1 MWYFW
6 GQHITLLL
14 PRCLTKQP
22 MDLPLTLIPPP
33 KPQTKTS
40 VDLMREYGIEEFEM
54 EYTESDYD
62 ELINYK
68 LFSQNIRPLVT
79 ERAPK
84 LPSNKLVS
92 LLAVLWKEFAAN
104 NPKKGQRKPSIPDF
118 KPSEQT
124 AEKEAGDEAG
134 RFQERDARGGG

>member
-1 MWYFW
+1 
-6 GQHITLLL
+6 
-14 PRCLTKQP
+14 
-22 MDLPLTLIPPP
+22 
-33 KPQTKTS
+33 
-40 VDLMREYGIEEFEM
+40 M

-124 AEKEAGDEAG
+124 AEKEAVDEVGDSKRETLEVEVKVHPEEKEEEVKEKKSSSKAG
-134 RFQERDARGGG
+134 KIALLVYFSSIS